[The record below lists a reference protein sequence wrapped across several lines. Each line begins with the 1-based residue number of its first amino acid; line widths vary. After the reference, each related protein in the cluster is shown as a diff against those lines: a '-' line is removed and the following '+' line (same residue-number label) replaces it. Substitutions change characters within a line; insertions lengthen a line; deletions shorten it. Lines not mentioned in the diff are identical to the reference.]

1 MSPAPEVVLP
11 HAGDLDQ
18 QAARL
23 VQAKQD
29 LAEQQQV
36 LRGTGAEAA
45 LVPALQE
52 QLGQAREQIRELQG
66 ECAGLRAE
74 VQAGGNQAGDL
85 QQQQAT
91 LKLQLAQ
98 VRGCPFRAWR
108 AWQVLGRLTC
118 AGVGGSP

>member
-74 VQAGGNQAGDL
+74 VQAGGNQAGDRVIRL
-85 QQQQAT
+85 
-91 LKLQLAQ
+91 LAS
-98 VRGCPFRAWR
+98 VEVLSLTACRSLCALAVSRAR
-108 AWQVLGRLTC
+108 
-118 AGVGGSP
+118 

>member
-1 MSPAPEVVLP
+1 MLP
-11 HAGDLDQ
+11 HAGELDE

-23 VQAKQD
+23 AQAKQD

-36 LRGTGAEAA
+36 LRGTGAEAS

-52 QLGQAREQIRELQG
+52 QLGQAREHIRELQG
-66 ECAGLRAE
+66 ECAGLRAK

-91 LKLQLAQ
+91 LKLQLVQ
-98 VRGCPFRAWR
+98 VRGCPHSAGR
-108 AWQVLGRLTC
+108 VLGLSHRCWGL
-118 AGVGGSP
+118 

>member
-1 MSPAPEVVLP
+1 MLP
-11 HAGDLDQ
+11 HAGDLDE

-23 VQAKQD
+23 VQARQD

-36 LRGTGAEAA
+36 MRGTGAEAA

-52 QLGQAREQIRELQG
+52 QLGQAREQLRELQG

-74 VQAGGNQAGDL
+74 VLAGGSQAGDL

-98 VRGCPFRAWR
+98 VRGCPHRAGR
-108 AWQVLGRLTC
+108 VLGMPHMRW
-118 AGVGGSP
+118 GQ

>member
-1 MSPAPEVVLP
+1 MPTAPELVLA
-11 HAGDLDQ
+11 HAGDLDE

-23 VQAKQD
+23 AQAKQD

-36 LRGTGAEAA
+36 LRGTGAEAS

-66 ECAGLRAE
+66 ECAGLRAK

-91 LKLQLAQ
+91 LKLQLVQ
-98 VRGCPFRAWR
+98 VRGCPHRAGR
-108 AWQVLGRLTC
+108 VLGLPHRCWGL
-118 AGVGGSP
+118 

>member
-1 MSPAPEVVLP
+1 MHCLRAPELVLP
-11 HAGDLDQ
+11 HAGDLDK

-23 VQAKQD
+23 AQAKQD

-66 ECAGLRAE
+66 ECAGLRAQ
-74 VQAGGNQAGDL
+74 VQAGGTQAGDL
-85 QQQQAT
+85 LQQQAT

-98 VRGCPFRAWR
+98 VRGCSARAG
-108 AWQVLGRLTC
+108 QVLGLSAMCWRR
-118 AGVGGSP
+118 